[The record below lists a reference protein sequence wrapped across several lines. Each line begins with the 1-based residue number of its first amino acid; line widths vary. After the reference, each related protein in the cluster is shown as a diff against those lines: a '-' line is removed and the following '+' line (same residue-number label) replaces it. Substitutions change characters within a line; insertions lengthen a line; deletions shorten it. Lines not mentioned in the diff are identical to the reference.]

1 MMKGCRPLN
10 EQEVEKIISFF
21 SKNRYG
27 LRDIALVLLGL
38 YTGRRISQLLSV
50 KVEDVYNSKTDKVND
65 RLWFARQHVKGKRE
79 GEVVILHPKVKT
91 AIKTWVEAMPTSDFL
106 FCSQKGGAISRMQ
119 AHRILKEAVEVLN
132 LEGKVATHSMRKTF
146 AKKMY
151 GALDNDIYR
160 LQRAMGH
167 TDIKTTV
174 KYLSFQQ
181 EDIDDAI
188 LGM

>member
-1 MMKGCRPLN
+1 MKGCRPLT
-10 EQEVEKIISFF
+10 ESEIEKVTNFF
-21 SKNRYG
+21 NKGRYG
-27 LRDIALVLLGL
+27 LRNVALILLGI

-50 KVEDVYNSKTDKVND
+50 KVEDVYNSKTDKIND
-65 RLWFARQHVKGKRE
+65 RIWFARQHVKGKRE
-79 GEVVILHPKVKT
+79 GEVVVLHPKVKE
-91 AIKTWVEAMPTSDFL
+91 AIKTWIDSKPDSEFL
-106 FCSQKGGAISRMQ
+106 FSSQKGGAISRIQ
-119 AHRILKEAVEVLN
+119 AHRIIKEAVEVLN

-146 AKKMY
+146 ASKMY
-151 GALDNDIYR
+151 KGLDNDIYR

-181 EDIDDAI
+181 EDVDNAI